1 MTHSTAIILRA
12 GRFKLVALPFLLG
25 AICVLGFA
33 PFYLFPLP
41 LLALAVLFHQW
52 QHAGSKR
59 AAFLIGFSF
68 GLGLFGFGAS
78 WVYVSLHDFGMMPLP
93 LAVLATLLYCAFLAL
108 FPGIAGWLQ
117 AGLKGATQP
126 SIAWRLLALM
136 PACFVLYEW
145 TLGWIFTGFPWLTL
159 GYSQAPLSP
168 LAGYAP
174 LLGVYGVSWLLALSA
189 GLIAYA
195 YADWRSARKQAWIVL
210 GGLLLLWLVGAGLKI
225 VAWTQALGQPVSVS
239 LLQGNIPQDLK
250 WREDRL
256 RATYATYRELVLESK
271 SQLIILPETALP
283 QFYDNVPP
291 VYLDLLAQHAQSQ
304 GGDLILGL
312 PERDFVKRT
321 YYNSVISLGTS
332 PAQSYRKQHLVPFG
346 EFVPLKPIFGP
357 IIAAMQI
364 PLTDFARGEPTQRPL
379 AVAGQ
384 QVAMNICYEDVFGE
398 EIIRQLPQATL
409 LVNVSNDA
417 WFGDSIAPRQ
427 HLQISQMRALE
438 SGRYMLRATNTGV
451 TAIVN
456 EKGRVLKQVPVF
468 RTIALHGTA
477 QGMQGSTPY
486 VRWGNIPFL
495 GIIGTVLLLGVGL
508 RLRQRM

>member
-1 MTHSTAIILRA
+1 MTHSAAIILRA

-25 AICVLGFA
+25 ALSVLGFA

-41 LLALAVLFHQW
+41 ILALAVLFHQW

-59 AAFLIGFSF
+59 ASFVIGYSF
-68 GLGLFGFGAS
+68 GLGLFGAGAS
-78 WVYVSLHDFGMMPLP
+78 WVFVSLHDFGMMPLP
-93 LAVLATLLYCAFLAL
+93 LAALATLLYCAFLAL
-108 FPGIAGWLQ
+108 FPGLAGWLQ
-117 AGLKGATQP
+117 SGLKNASKP
-126 SIAWRLLALM
+126 AAAWRLLALM
-136 PACFVLYEW
+136 PICFVLYEW

-159 GYSQAPLSP
+159 GYSQAPISP

-174 LLGVYGVSWLLALSA
+174 LLGVYGVSLLLALSG

-195 YADWRSARKQAWIVL
+195 YAHWRSLRRRAWAAL
-210 GGLLLLWLVGAGLKI
+210 GSLLLLWLTGAGLQT
-225 VAWTQALGQPVSVS
+225 VAWTHAHGKPVSVS

-256 RATYATYRELVLESK
+256 RSTLATYRELVLDSK

-283 QFYDNVPP
+283 QFYDNVSPA
-291 VYLDLLAQHAQSQ
+291 YLELLAQHARRQ
-304 GGDLILGL
+304 GGDVILGL

-364 PLTDFARGEPTQRPL
+364 PLTDFARGEPTQQPL

-456 EKGRVLKQVPVF
+456 EKGQVLKQVPGF
-468 RTIALHGTA
+468 RTTALHGMA

-486 VRWGNIPFL
+486 VRWGNAPFL
-495 GIIGTVLLLGVGL
+495 VVLGGVLALGVGL
-508 RLRQRM
+508 RWRQRM

>member
-1 MTHSTAIILRA
+1 MTHSSAIILRA
-12 GRFKLVALPFLLG
+12 GRFKLVVLPFLLG
-25 AICVLGFA
+25 ALSVLGFA
-33 PFYLFPLP
+33 PFYIYAVPILTLATLFYL
-41 LLALAVLFHQW
+41 W

-59 AAFLIGFSF
+59 AAFLIGYCF

-78 WVYVSLHDFGMMPLP
+78 WVYVSLHDFGMMPMG
-93 LAVLATLLYCAFLAL
+93 LALLATFLYCAFLAL
-108 FPGIAGWLQ
+108 FPAIAGWLQ
-117 AGLKGATQP
+117 AGLKGVAHNTP
-126 SIAWRLLALM
+126 WRLLVLM

-159 GYSQAPLSP
+159 GYSQAPSSP
-168 LAGYAP
+168 LAGYVP
-174 LLGVYGVSWLLALSA
+174 LLGVYGVSWLLLLSA
-189 GLIAYA
+189 GLVACAYHA
-195 YADWRSARKQAWIVL
+195 WHKVSGQAWLAL
-210 GGLLLLWLVGAGLKI
+210 GSLLLLWLVGAGLQT
-225 VAWTQALGQPVSVS
+225 VAWTQAHGKPLSVS

-256 RATYATYRELVLESK
+256 RTTLATYREMVLNSK
-271 SQLIILPETALP
+271 SQLIILPETAVP
-283 QFYDNVPP
+283 QFLDNVSPD
-291 VYLDLLAQHAQSQ
+291 YLELLAQHARRQ

-312 PERDFVKRT
+312 PERDFVQRV

-332 PAQSYRKQHLVPFG
+332 PTQSYRKQHLVPFG

-364 PLTDFARGEPTQRPL
+364 PLTDFARGAPTQQPL

-417 WFGDSIAPRQ
+417 WFGDSIAPHQ

-438 SGRYMLRATNTGV
+438 SGRYMLRATNTGI

-456 EKGRVLKQVPVF
+456 EKGRVLKQVPAF
-468 RTIALHGTA
+468 RATTLHGMA
-477 QGMQGSTPY
+477 QGFSGSTPY
-486 VRWGNIPFL
+486 VRWGNGLFL
-495 GIIGTVLLLGVGL
+495 SLLGVVFL
-508 RLRQRM
+508 LAVLLRQRM